1 MAKKEENYRASCN
14 EVNCAK
20 SELGM
25 PQEGK
30 AIIFGDNE
38 KIIVTTNSGTRGIVP
53 EEIALGMKIE
63 ATGDKPKEQQEQ
75 QEQASKES
83 R

>member
-1 MAKKEENYRASCN
+1 MANNEKNYRASCN

-30 AIIFGDNE
+30 AITFGDNE
-38 KIIVTTNSGTRGIVP
+38 IKIVTTNSGTRGIVP
-53 EEIALGMKIE
+53 EEIALGKRIE
-63 ATGDKPKEQQEQ
+63 AVGYITQEPPQ
-75 QEQASKES
+75 NSKET